1 MFKTAGESKVFSK
14 SCQHTLAEISETAK
28 SSRRKHMH
36 ISMA

>member
-14 SCQHTLAEISETAK
+14 SWEHTLAQISETAK
-28 SSRRKHMH
+28 SSRSKHMH